1 MEPTMNAPP
10 TQRIYCGHGS
20 HSVHTPACEAAQPAI
35 PPVPTIADV
44 VPAYRIMTREVIC
57 AREDLEVG
65 SLMDLIVR
73 RHIGC
78 VPIVDERGHP
88 IGMVTKFDL
97 VEQLLAARQPEA
109 GVPPLVASQ
118 VMMPLAIT
126 LDEHATIAHAAAM
139 MSIEDVHHVPI
150 VADSGCLI
158 GVVSTMDIVRWLA
171 SNDGVFGSDE
181 RSDSPR

>member
-1 MEPTMNAPP
+1 MDPTTNAPP
-10 TQRIYCGHGS
+10 TQYIYRGHGS
-20 HSVHTPACEAAQPAI
+20 HSVCMPTCGPADPAI
-35 PPVPTIADV
+35 PRVPTIADL
-44 VPAYRIMTREVIC
+44 VPATRIMTREVIC

-65 SLMDLIVR
+65 PLMDLIVR

-88 IGMVTKFDL
+88 VGMVTKFDL
-97 VEQLLAARQPEA
+97 VEQVFAARDPAAAQSA
-109 GVPPLVASQ
+109 AVASQ
-118 VMMPLAIT
+118 LMMPLAIT
-126 LDEHATIAHAAAM
+126 LDERATVAHAVAM

-171 SNDGVFGSDE
+171 SNDGVLGPE
-181 RSDSPR
+181 PGRDSPR